1 MRLPLLAV
9 GAALSASSLLAQVNV
24 GFTFNVAVGATSRG
38 AAAERACQLLAR
50 FDAEDYRGWGV
61 EPGTSTT
68 NPTWRDLAAYTFILQ
83 DQYAL
88 AGGQEQYDFRLYA
101 EGPTAELPNFL
112 ATDPVGTNEIVHFGP
127 FTSPVG
133 GTTADPRGAWFV
145 TIGFG
150 TPVSVP
156 PLLDIF
162 PAVELQ
168 ASQALN
174 TALVPPYW
182 PNDGL
187 SVQIALGVQPGAAF
201 TVYDIKGPG
210 LISGGNTANSYGLV
224 HDVTNS
230 SLAYGGAR
238 QVFTDFQTTS
248 SLQGVCVATTNQT
261 SYPLSNTAPG
271 TASFYSGLHPDPA
284 GLQNGGRTDDLGFRV
299 VGAQPGELLMYG
311 VDFSFDN
318 LNLPLSVFY
327 PGPVNAPT
335 TGIACLPLTLQLVS
349 LGLAS
354 GAGTD
359 AFQLT
364 LSPTSRPFAAGF
376 GLAWQAYTFNAAT
389 GQLRGTPCGMQR
401 L

>member
-1 MRLPLLAV
+1 MRLSLLAA
-9 GAALSASSLLAQVNV
+9 GTLLSASSLVAQVNV
-24 GFTFNVAVGATSRG
+24 GFTFNVSVGATSRG

-50 FDAEDYRGWGV
+50 FDAEDYRGYGV

-101 EGPTAELPNFL
+101 EGATPELPNFL
-112 ATDPVGTNEIVHFGP
+112 ASDPVGTNEIVHFGP

-150 TPVSVP
+150 APVAVP

-162 PAVELQ
+162 PSVELQ

-174 TALVPPYW
+174 TAAVPPYW

-187 SVQIALGVQPGAAF
+187 SVQIALGVQPGANF
-201 TVYDIKGPG
+201 TVFDIKGPG

-224 HDVTNS
+224 HDVPNS

-238 QVFTDFQTTS
+238 QVFADFQTTS
-248 SLQGVCVATTNQT
+248 SLQGQCVATTSQA
-261 SYPLSNTAPG
+261 SYTISNLAPG

-284 GLQNGGRTDDLGFRV
+284 GIQNGGRTDDLGFRV

-327 PGPVNAPT
+327 PGPVGFPT
-335 TGIACLPLTLQLVS
+335 TGMACLPLTLQIVS
-349 LGLAS
+349 LGLA
-354 GAGTD
+354 GGTGVD
-359 AFQLT
+359 FFQLS
-364 LSPTSRPFAAGF
+364 LNATSRPFAVGLN
-376 GLAWQAYTFNAAT
+376 LAWQAYTFNAGT
-389 GQLRGTPCGMQR
+389 GALRGSPCGMQR
-401 L
+401 F